1 MLFLIGGVGE
11 VAACCLSA
19 LSSETMKLPVRGA
32 AGQHAHATV
41 CSTLFGYCRRD
52 STLSENTGQVE
63 DAAKDTV
70 FTDDVLIT
78 DTYVDSFFKVY
89 LMLANILH
97 QLPRM
102 NSCQ

>member
-1 MLFLIGGVGE
+1 MLPQCIIIRNNEAAGE
-11 VAACCLSA
+11 RGSRAACTCNSLLNTVWLLSQRQHV
-19 LSSETMKLPVRGA
+19 VR
-32 AGQHAHATV
+32 
-41 CSTLFGYCRRD
+41 
-52 STLSENTGQVE
+52 NTGQVE

-70 FTDDVLIT
+70 FIDDVLIT

-97 QLPRM
+97 QLPRI